1 MVDYSSDLFAAG
13 TQLGQNGVDAVLVDG
28 AQGSSGNTQLHP
40 TVLGGH
46 PEAALVQVGE
56 ETAAGL
62 VVCVRDVVAGLHALA
77 GNLANAGHTHLERS
91 GVAHS
96 PGDGGPAAGSWWT
109 GRTRCGKGIRLH
121 GRRRIAFRDRIR
133 HVPDAASRQ
142 LCAGKSLIATG
153 KNRGRSAFSP
163 GWAGSRASRPGK
175 GTLTP
180 VFGLHRRL
188 VALPAAVAD
197 VQVQAV
203 EGGEGRED
211 VLQHPPRV
219 LLGREQE
226 VAERQ

>member
-1 MVDYSSDLFAAG
+1 MVGYSSDLFAAG

-46 PEAALVQVGE
+46 PEAELVQVGV

-96 PGDGGPAAGSWWT
+96 PGAGGPAAGPWWT
-109 GRTRCGKGIRLH
+109 GRARCGKGIRLH

-142 LCAGKSLIATG
+142 LCTGKSLIATG
-153 KNRGRSAFSP
+153 KRRGRSAFSP

-180 VFGLHRRL
+180 VFVPVRSRWRL
-188 VALPAAVAD
+188 AGGEQRTGVRVRFPVRWGGGVPAAPAKI
-197 VQVQAV
+197 A
-203 EGGEGRED
+203 
-211 VLQHPPRV
+211 L
-219 LLGREQE
+219 
-226 VAERQ
+226 

>member
-1 MVDYSSDLFAAG
+1 
-13 TQLGQNGVDAVLVDG
+13 
-28 AQGSSGNTQLHP
+28 
-40 TVLGGH
+40 
-46 PEAALVQVGE
+46 
-56 ETAAGL
+56 
-62 VVCVRDVVAGLHALA
+62 

-180 VFGLHRRL
+180 VFVPVRSRWRL
-188 VALPAAVAD
+188 AGGEQKTGVRVRFPVRWGGGVPAAPAKI
-197 VQVQAV
+197 A
-203 EGGEGRED
+203 
-211 VLQHPPRV
+211 LWPRFSGYIGA
-219 LLGREQE
+219 LSPFQPRWRMSRCRL
-226 VAERQ
+226 